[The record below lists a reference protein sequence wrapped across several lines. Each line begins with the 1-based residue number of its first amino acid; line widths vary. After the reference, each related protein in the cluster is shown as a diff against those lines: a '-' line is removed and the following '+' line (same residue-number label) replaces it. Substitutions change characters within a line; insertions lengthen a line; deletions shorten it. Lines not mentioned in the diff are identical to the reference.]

1 MRRATALLIAL
12 ALALAGGGAA
22 TSAHARQEATPPA
35 EAGTGAIDYAYLTLQ
50 GRLTDPSLRRAL
62 QGATIRLKTGDQV
75 FETMTDSKGLF
86 VFEKLPVDSYTVEV
100 LSADG
105 HVVRGIR
112 RLDEGDPYRQR
123 LRMKLG
129 HGAATTFQVHATEQ
143 AITLDVPQPEV
154 RWDRFWKELAIFA
167 GGAAL
172 LAL

>member
-1 MRRATALLIAL
+1 MRRGL
-12 ALALAGGGAA
+12 AIRIVLSLALAGGAA
-22 TSAHARQEATPPA
+22 TAAHARQEATPPA
-35 EAGTGAIDYAYLTLQ
+35 EATGAIDYAYLTLQ
-50 GRLTDPSLRRAL
+50 GRLTDPSLRTAL
-62 QGATIRLKTGDQV
+62 QGATIRLRSGEQK
-75 FETMTDSKGLF
+75 FETVTDSKGLF
-86 VFEKLPVDSYTVEV
+86 VFEKLPVASYTVEV

-129 HGAATTFQVHATEQ
+129 RGAATTFQVHATEES
-143 AITLDVPQPEV
+143 ITLDVPRPEV